1 MFRKKY
7 LQVVAANISNSIT
20 MLSSLKK
27 SSPYASRFLR
37 AESHVGHYGAAAA
50 AAAASSS
57 AGGRGGSWAGLFSVA
72 TITTSNDVKR
82 AEILTKTT
90 AAAGGVGGGANSAT
104 AAATTGT
111 ENMHSVNSQ
120 QHLKYYAE
128 GRLKNISRYL

>member
-50 AAAASSS
+50 AAAAAS
-57 AGGRGGSWAGLFSVA
+57 AGGRGSWAGLFSVA